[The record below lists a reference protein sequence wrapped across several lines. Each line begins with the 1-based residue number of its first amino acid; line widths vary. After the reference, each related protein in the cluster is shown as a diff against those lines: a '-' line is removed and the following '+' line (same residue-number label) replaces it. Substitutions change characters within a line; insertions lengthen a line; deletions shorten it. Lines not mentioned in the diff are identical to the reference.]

1 MKTNR
6 LFKNLIRYRNLA
18 IALWLVSDIL
28 WVMNLH
34 TAAIVTSV
42 FMLLSAAHIAYQSR
56 QKNIQLSYNVILCYW
71 FAANAIWMWGEASA
85 SSVLWLS
92 AAVLYFAGLTVAL
105 LNIPFY
111 LSKKRVNTISKT
123 KEMYSNINVPI
134 NKAA

>member
-6 LFKNLIRYRNLA
+6 LFKNLIKYRNLA

-71 FAANAIWMWGEASA
+71 FAANTIWMWGEFSA
-85 SSVLWLS
+85 NSMLWLY
-92 AAVLYFAGLTVAL
+92 AGILYFAGLTVAVA
-105 LNIPFY
+105 NISFY
-111 LSKKRVNTISKT
+111 SSKRKIKAAPKT
-123 KEMYSNINVPI
+123 KVMYRGIHINID
-134 NKAA
+134 KAA